1 MTSTEERLRALVA
14 EHLDVGRDVDFG
26 AKLAE
31 AGVSSVDTVAF
42 LKVITQEFKVTI
54 PPEDFPQLQTLSDL
68 VGYLDA
74 RTG

>member
-1 MTSTEERLRALVA
+1 M
-14 EHLDVGRDVDFG
+14 
-26 AKLAE
+26 
-31 AGVSSVDTVAF
+31 SSVDTVAF

-74 RTG
+74 RSG